1 MIWDVGDAVKEP
13 GGEFSAD
20 DGGKLKDFFGCLV
33 EAVDSG
39 HDDVLDGA
47 RNEDFRP
54 PLGQDVSFTG
64 SSYGSSLLER
74 FYDLF
79 QEEGIPFRP

>member
-1 MIWDVGDAVKEP
+1 MVKEP
-13 GGEFSAD
+13 GSEFPAD
-20 DGGKLKDFFGCLV
+20 DGGKLKGFFWCLI

-47 RNEDFRP
+47 RNEDFRH
-54 PLGQDVSFTG
+54 PLGENVPFTR
-64 SSYGSSLLER
+64 SLYGSSFLER